1 MATFT
6 FDRVVIVGTDGERRS
21 YTVKEFLALPLHTR
35 IRHVLARELEF
46 YLGDLPVDQSTALKS
61 LRT

>member
-21 YTVKEFLALPLHTR
+21 YTAKEFLALPLHTR

-46 YLGDLPVDQSTALKS
+46 YRGETLVDQSTALKS